1 MISLSGLNLNSG
13 QLALITLAMGARRTP
28 DEIIYDNHL
37 LSHLENK
44 FQAEMENMGE
54 SQMFSWT
61 NLSSPPWIQN
71 YWKVPFALS
80 TPSLLIHRPPSH
92 LLSEAPWIFFLIMF
106 SWALTYVKLLYP
118 WQQTCT
124 HTQNNPLVLHK
135 LGFRQIMNYTRHSCV
150 ISTKVSTANIRAKDD
165 QSTLSLGSVGCPWG
179 LVVEHTVL
187 TLTPNNIYAVN
198 Y

>member
-71 YWKVPFALS
+71 Y
-80 TPSLLIHRPPSH
+80 
-92 LLSEAPWIFFLIMF
+92 
-106 SWALTYVKLLYP
+106 
-118 WQQTCT
+118 
-124 HTQNNPLVLHK
+124 
-135 LGFRQIMNYTRHSCV
+135 
-150 ISTKVSTANIRAKDD
+150 
-165 QSTLSLGSVGCPWG
+165 
-179 LVVEHTVL
+179 
-187 TLTPNNIYAVN
+187 
-198 Y
+198 